1 MKSLSFVAAGL
12 VLGLPQTLAAPSK
25 SQIKWGKCNLPWGKE
40 TDAAIYGDV
49 ECATLKAPLDYT
61 KPDNGKTIDL
71 QLARV
76 KAKVQPARGSVF
88 YNPGGPGNSAVEYLV
103 TSTEDYYKV
112 LGGQY
117 NLVAVDPRGT
127 GRTIPFNCSIE
138 EEEEGEKKAARS
150 KLSRRFDVLPQA
162 NIWPTFKG
170 ETWDELGKRA
180 KQCYKARKETGAFI
194 GTAFSARDI
203 MAAVDALGED
213 GKLRYWGISYGT
225 VLGQT
230 LAGMFP
236 DRIDRMVLDGN
247 VMIDEYVMGL
257 NPSLVKDTERSLLHL
272 VEECVDSGPKLCK
285 LADWAGSNTT
295 VEILTIAIE
304 EVWTKLLK
312 TSKIPEKWGLP
323 KETDYFQGGVS
334 FLVSIKSHIQK
345 ALYEPDKFI
354 GLIDF
359 LEKMLD
365 GEWKEVYEIMNPST
379 TSEKAEG
386 EEKEEPTEK
395 WNWGEEDSLSG
406 IYCSDQA
413 YRAETVDDLY
423 SAWALHS
430 EQSSFSDAGASA
442 ELQCARW
449 PFKAAETIDMNKFKH
464 VNTRV
469 PILFVN
475 SRYDPVTP
483 LVSAY
488 EASTRFNGSRVVV
501 HEGEGHGIHGNPS
514 VCTYAAIIDYFKNGR
529 LPKPG
534 VSCPVKTPIFQ
545 LLKEKAAAQ
554 NETESG

>member
-25 SQIKWGKCNLPWGKE
+25 SQIKWGKCNLPWGKD

-76 KAKVQPARGSVF
+76 KAKKTI
-88 YNPGGPGNSAVEYLV
+88 
-103 TSTEDYYKV
+103 TSNV

-138 EEEEGEKKAARS
+138 EEEEGDKKAATS

-162 NIWPTFKG
+162 NTWPTFKG
-170 ETWDELGKRA
+170 ETWDQLGERA

-236 DRIDRMVLDGN
+236 DRIDRMVLDGT

-304 EVWTKLLK
+304 EVWTELIKV
-312 TSKIPEKWGLP
+312 SKIPEKWGLP
-323 KETDYFQGGVS
+323 KETGYFQGGVS
-334 FLVSIKSHIQK
+334 FLVSIKNHIQQ
-345 ALYEPDKFI
+345 ALYDPDKFI
-354 GLIDF
+354 DLIDF

-379 TSEKAEG
+379 EG
-386 EEKEEPTEK
+386 EEEEEPTEK
-395 WNWGEEDSLSG
+395 WNWGEDDALNG

-430 EQSSFSDAGASA
+430 EQSSFSDAGASG
-442 ELQCARW
+442 ELNCARW

-514 VCTYAAIIDYFKNGR
+514 VCTYAAIINYFKNGR

-545 LLKEKAAAQ
+545 FLKEKAAAQ

>member
-1 MKSLSFVAAGL
+1 MKSLSVVTAGL

-25 SQIKWGKCNLPWGKE
+25 AQIKWGKCNLPWGKA
-40 TDAAIYGDV
+40 TDAALYGEV

-76 KAKVQPARGSVF
+76 KAKVQPAKGSVF

-103 TSTEDYYKV
+103 TGTEDYYQV

-127 GRTIPFNCSIE
+127 GRTLPFNCTIE
-138 EEEEGEKKAARS
+138 EEDDETESSKS

-162 NIWPTFKG
+162 NIWPQVKG
-170 ETWDELGKRA
+170 ETWDSLGEKAER
-180 KQCYKARKETGAFI
+180 CYKARKETGAFI

-213 GKLRYWGISYGT
+213 GMLRYWGISYGT

-257 NPSLVKDTERSLLHL
+257 NPSLVKDTERSMLHL
-272 VEECVDSGPKLCK
+272 IDECVKSGPKLCP

-295 VEILTIAIE
+295 VEILTVAID
-304 EVWTKLLK
+304 EVWTDLLK
-312 TSKIPEKWGLP
+312 VSKIPESWGLP
-323 KETDYFQGGVS
+323 EDASFFQGGAS
-334 FLVSIKSHIQK
+334 FLERIKNHIQQQ
-345 ALYEPDKFI
+345 LYVPSNFGDLAAFI
-354 GLIDF
+354 
-359 LEKMLD
+359 EKMID
-365 GEWKEVYEIMNPST
+365 EEWADVYEIMYPS
-379 TSEKAEG
+379 SDG
-386 EEKEEPTEK
+386 EEEEVTEV
-395 WNWGEEDSLSG
+395 WNWGEDALDG
-406 IYCSDQA
+406 IYCGDQA

-430 EQSSFSDAGASA
+430 EQSSFSDTGASS
-442 ELQCARW
+442 ELTCARW

-464 VNTRV
+464 VNTKM

-475 SRYDPVTP
+475 SRYDPITP

-514 VCTYAAIIDYFKNGR
+514 VCTYTAIIDYFKNGR

-545 LLKEKAAAQ
+545 MLWEQQEAARNA
-554 NETESG
+554 TESE

>member
-12 VLGLPQTLAAPSK
+12 VLGLPPDLGRTEQVPDQVGENATCPGAKKPMLPSM
-25 SQIKWGKCNLPWGKE
+25 
-40 TDAAIYGDV
+40 AM
-49 ECATLKAPLDYT
+49 
-61 KPDNGKTIDL
+61 
-71 QLARV
+71 
-76 KAKVQPARGSVF
+76 
-88 YNPGGPGNSAVEYLV
+88 
-103 TSTEDYYKV
+103 V

-127 GRTIPFNCSIE
+127 GRTIPFNCSVE